1 MTEYVNPE
9 TIARYE
15 AGFNKYAKNGALPV
29 LQIVPALEE
38 AKEDYTQDDVFD
50 ALEIMGIKDEPLKID
65 QFMDLIGIMKDP
77 ETIARYEA
85 GFNKYAKNGA
95 LPVLQIVPALEEA
108 KEDYTQD
115 DVFDAL
121 EIMGIKDEPLKIDQ
135 FMDLIGIMKDPET
148 IIDAFSIFDTDK
160 RGVIDE
166 DELRSMLRKYAP
178 DLKGKEIEEIL
189 EKPNVTTNG
198 KVNYKAFVQYW
209 MDQ

>member
-1 MTEYVNPE
+1 MSSESINPE
-9 TIARYE
+9 TLARYE
-15 AGFNKYAKNGALPV
+15 SSFNKFAKNGLLPS
-29 LQIVPALEE
+29 LQILPAVEA
-38 AKEDYTQDDVFD
+38 AKENYNQDDIVD
-50 ALEIMGIKDEPLKID
+50 ALEIMGIKDEPI
-65 QFMDLIGIMKDP
+65 
-77 ETIARYEA
+77 
-85 GFNKYAKNGA
+85 N
-95 LPVLQIVPALEEA
+95 
-108 KEDYTQD
+108 
-115 DVFDAL
+115 
-121 EIMGIKDEPLKIDQ
+121 IDQ

>member
-1 MTEYVNPE
+1 MSTEYVNPE

-15 AGFNKYAKNGALPV
+15 AGFNKFAKNGKLPV
-29 LQIVPALEE
+29 LEIVSALEA
-38 AKEDYTQDDVFD
+38 AKEDYTSDDVFD
-50 ALEIMGIKDEPLKID
+50 ALEIMGIKDEPL
-65 QFMDLIGIMKDP
+65 
-77 ETIARYEA
+77 
-85 GFNKYAKNGA
+85 
-95 LPVLQIVPALEEA
+95 ALE
-108 KEDYTQD
+108 
-115 DVFDAL
+115 
-121 EIMGIKDEPLKIDQ
+121 Q

-166 DELRSMLRKYAP
+166 DELRTMLRKYAP

-209 MDQ
+209 IDQ

>member
-1 MTEYVNPE
+1 MSEYVNPE

-15 AGFNKYAKNGALPV
+15 AGFNKFAKNGSLPV
-29 LQIVPALEE
+29 LQIVPALEA

-50 ALEIMGIKDEPLKID
+50 ALEIMGIK
-65 QFMDLIGIMKDP
+65 GDP
-77 ETIARYEA
+77 I
-85 GFNKYAKNGA
+85 N
-95 LPVLQIVPALEEA
+95 LE
-108 KEDYTQD
+108 
-115 DVFDAL
+115 
-121 EIMGIKDEPLKIDQ
+121 Q

-209 MDQ
+209 IDQ

>member
-1 MTEYVNPE
+1 MATEYVNPE

-15 AGFNKYAKNGALPV
+15 AGFKQYAKNGALPV
-29 LQIVPALEE
+29 LQIVSALEA

-50 ALEIMGIKDEPLKID
+50 ALEIMGIKDEPISMD
-65 QFMDLIGIMKDP
+65 QF
-77 ETIARYEA
+77 
-85 GFNKYAKNGA
+85 
-95 LPVLQIVPALEEA
+95 V
-108 KEDYTQD
+108 
-115 DVFDAL
+115 
-121 EIMGIKDEPLKIDQ
+121 
-135 FMDLIGIMKDPET
+135 DLIGIMKDPET

-198 KVNYKAFVQYW
+198 NVNYKAFVQYW

>member
-1 MTEYVNPE
+1 MSEYVNPE
-9 TIARYE
+9 TVARYE
-15 AGFNKYAKNGALPV
+15 AGFNKFAKNGTLPV
-29 LQIVPALEE
+29 LQIVPALEA
-38 AKEDYTQDDVFD
+38 AKEDYSQDDVFD
-50 ALEIMGIKDEPLKID
+50 ALEIMGIKDEPI
-65 QFMDLIGIMKDP
+65 
-77 ETIARYEA
+77 
-85 GFNKYAKNGA
+85 N
-95 LPVLQIVPALEEA
+95 LE
-108 KEDYTQD
+108 
-115 DVFDAL
+115 
-121 EIMGIKDEPLKIDQ
+121 Q

-198 KVNYKAFVQYW
+198 KVNYKSFVQFW